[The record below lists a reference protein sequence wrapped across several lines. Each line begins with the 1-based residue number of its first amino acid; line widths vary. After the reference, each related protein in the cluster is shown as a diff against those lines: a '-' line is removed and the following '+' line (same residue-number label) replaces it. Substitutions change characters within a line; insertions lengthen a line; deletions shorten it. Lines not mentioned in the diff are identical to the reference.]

1 MFPRIK
7 PIKYRDAVSSAAKRR
22 RDEDSRCKEAKE
34 QRDGG
39 LRIKQHKGR
48 RKEEEEGLRKK
59 KRTKTEKSGSVGRRA
74 MTGTESCTRARA
86 WCSTDTLSIR
96 LELSP
101 SKACFVENKKP
112 WKRNERDFS
121 FSLYP
126 SLSFLFLRCF
136 WFYSFTDGS
145 SGKSYWNLA
154 KYYFLCLFSF
164 WFLGMIWILY
174 LRVTVRVAS
183 RCTFVLLFVSIDRD
197 NQRREIRREG
207 IIYSGR
213 SAL

>member
-1 MFPRIK
+1 MQFR
-7 PIKYRDAVSSAAKRR
+7 RRRSGGGTRTAGARKRR
-22 RDEDSRCKEAKE
+22 SSGTGGWGLNSTKGDEKK
-34 QRDGG
+34 
-39 LRIKQHKGR
+39 
-48 RKEEEEGLRKK
+48 RKRASVKK